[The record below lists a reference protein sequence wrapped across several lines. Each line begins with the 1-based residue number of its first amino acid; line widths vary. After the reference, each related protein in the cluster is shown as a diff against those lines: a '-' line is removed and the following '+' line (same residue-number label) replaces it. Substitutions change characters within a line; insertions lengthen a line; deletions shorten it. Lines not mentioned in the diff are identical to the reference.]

1 MSSVYK
7 ATQEP
12 IGRTVALKVL
22 NHEFAKDPV
31 NIKRFIREAKTVGAL
46 RHRNILS
53 IHDLGNT
60 EEGLPFFVM
69 EFLEGIS
76 LESLID
82 KTGAVAIPRALS
94 MFCQICD
101 GMSYAHS
108 KGLIHRDLKP
118 ANIMLVRDEDG
129 SELVKLV
136 DFGIVKQTQPQSM
149 TQKLTKVG
157 EIWGSP
163 VYMSP
168 EQCMGSELDGR
179 SDIYSFGLLMYEVL
193 AGLPAFK
200 GGGAIGAI
208 ISRQLSQ
215 MPATFSAV
223 VPRLM
228 IPDSLERIIFKA
240 IQKKPADRY
249 ASMDELRQALNDFGK
264 KHGLKLPESTVTRN
278 GGNAFEQDPFE
289 VFKNSAVQQKPRSS
303 NPASSNPATAGQDT
317 TIQANY
323 STGKDSTARV
333 DLSSPSAGQEAT
345 RRADLGSSAAGQD
358 ATQAA
363 APAKPTPPQR
373 SDFGT
378 RSSAQDAMRRADFGV
393 GAGVQNRTVRAD
405 SRPGAKDRSFGADGS
420 RANGSQDATI
430 RADIGAAAAAQDET
444 VRENSGSGSG
454 AQDSTVRAKFA
465 ERAESQ
471 SATTRATPDANQF
484 SPGAHKIPAGTYAP
498 HTDVGRHPDDKRNQR
513 LTLIIA
519 GLAIVIALV
528 SIASLANVF
537 LSNHNSTNNGSP
549 DTQSNITPEP
559 KDSTPAPDNQ
569 SSTKTKL
576 NVNIHRPESQVN
588 SVKSGQAHK
597 QRSVQK
603 RSAVSGT
610 ASDTDEAFLEHVYLK
625 KRPGDAVQQMLDIK
639 QREQSSGE

>member
-60 EEGLPFFVM
+60 DEGLPFFVM

-82 KTGAVAIPRALS
+82 KSGAVAIPRALS

-193 AGLPAFK
+193 TGLPAFK

-223 VPRLM
+223 VPKLM

-240 IQKKPADRY
+240 IQKKPDDRY
-249 ASMDELRQALNDFGK
+249 ASMDELRQALNEFGT
-264 KHGLKLPESTVTRN
+264 KHGIKLPESTVARN
-278 GGNAFEQDPFE
+278 SDNFERDRFE
-289 VFKNSAVQQKPRSS
+289 VFKKSAVQQKTPLSDY
-303 NPASSNPATAGQDT
+303 PTEAGQDT
-317 TIQANY
+317 TIQTNY
-323 STGKDSTARV
+323 SSNSAAQHVTERVVPGASPASQDATTRAAQGPSQAAQDATRAITTPST
-333 DLSSPSAGQEAT
+333 SGQDTT
-345 RRADLGSSAAGQD
+345 RRADSLSSQAEAD
-358 ATQAA
+358 ATKR
-363 APAKPTPPQR
+363 APKAKPTPAQR
-373 SDFGT
+373 SEFGM
-378 RSSAQDAMRRADFGV
+378 RSSAQDAMRRADFGL
-393 GAGVQNRTVRAD
+393 GAGIQGSTVRAD
-405 SRPGAKDRSFGADGS
+405 VPPSVQDNAYRGSPGPG
-420 RANGSQDATI
+420 NGSQDAT
-430 RADIGAAAAAQDET
+430 
-444 VRENSGSGSG
+444 
-454 AQDSTVRAKFA
+454 
-465 ERAESQ
+465 
-471 SATTRATPDANQF
+471 TRANFGSSGGGQDW
-484 SPGAHKIPAGTYAP
+484 KKRAGQ
-498 HTDVGRHPDDKRNQR
+498 TDSWWGQHSRAR
-513 LTLIIA
+513 A
-519 GLAIVIALV
+519 
-528 SIASLANVF
+528 
-537 LSNHNSTNNGSP
+537 NGSC
-549 DTQSNITPEP
+549 
-559 KDSTPAPDNQ
+559 
-569 SSTKTKL
+569 
-576 NVNIHRPESQVN
+576 
-588 SVKSGQAHK
+588 
-597 QRSVQK
+597 
-603 RSAVSGT
+603 
-610 ASDTDEAFLEHVYLK
+610 
-625 KRPGDAVQQMLDIK
+625 
-639 QREQSSGE
+639 